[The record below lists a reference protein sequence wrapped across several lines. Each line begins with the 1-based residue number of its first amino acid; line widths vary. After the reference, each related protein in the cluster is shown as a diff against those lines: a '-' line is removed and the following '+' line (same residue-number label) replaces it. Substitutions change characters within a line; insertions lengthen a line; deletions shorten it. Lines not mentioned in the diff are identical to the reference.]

1 MTTRAP
7 APGLVATTR
16 NAQGMPSLAA
26 DTCPGSHKDW
36 DETGILAG
44 LCRPAHGLH
53 PALSRGYWDRPFS
66 VPLTPRVEAGRVE
79 ARMDDEG
86 TGVNAGRPAASAAR
100 RGAAGR
106 ARRRWGWC
114 LGCLAGVALLAC
126 RNAAPDSDP
135 RAGAATPRP
144 EASAALA
151 AGGPSAA
158 PSGRSAPPSP
168 FELVIDDA
176 CTNETTLGDL
186 GDRTLLSSR
195 TGARLV
201 GPGQSLRDARDVG
214 AGLPV
219 PRAPATLFATRP
231 LVLSV
236 LLQAHPHA
244 PIAHEGRLY
253 LLGHDGFGALTHD
266 FGVNLAAVPVE
277 AGTVVVGWD
286 NDPQRGDPD
295 AVPAGNVTRAALLAV
310 DGTVTPLSHWP
321 RVMTWEPRSAPR
333 TIWARAARPGQPG
346 NFILRVPLA
355 GEARFYPI
363 PGTGTCRGTDRAMQ
377 LATVDEA
384 TDDSVRVTVERYID
398 CIAAG
403 AAAIYRLHT
412 PSGRWVREGEAPA
425 WRAPEPEGA
434 RVEARGVTFELED
447 GRVAVTDG
455 RATERV
461 PLDVVAPRPNDPDR
475 QSRLVV
481 TAGGRDV
488 WVRTRAGSR
497 CKLYRYAPRG

>member
-1 MTTRAP
+1 MIPPSCSSAP
-7 APGLVATTR
+7 LCHPKRIGPRLLV
-16 NAQGMPSLAA
+16 
-26 DTCPGSHKDW
+26 
-36 DETGILAG
+36 
-44 LCRPAHGLH
+44 
-53 PALSRGYWDRPFS
+53 
-66 VPLTPRVEAGRVE
+66 
-79 ARMDDEG
+79 
-86 TGVNAGRPAASAAR
+86 
-100 RGAAGR
+100 
-106 ARRRWGWC
+106 
-114 LGCLAGVALLAC
+114 GCLAGVALLAC

-158 PSGRSAPPSP
+158 SSGRPAPPSP

-176 CTNETTLGDL
+176 CTNETTLDDL
-186 GDRTLLSSR
+186 GDTTLLISR

-214 AGLPV
+214 AGLPG
-219 PRAPATLFATRP
+219 PRAAATLFATRP

-236 LLQAHPHA
+236 LLQAYPHA
-244 PIAHEGRLY
+244 PIAHDGRLY
-253 LLGHDGFGALTHD
+253 LLGHDGFGELTHD

-286 NDPQRGDPD
+286 QDLQRGDPD
-295 AVPAGNVTRAALLAV
+295 SVPAGNVTRAALLAV
-310 DGTVTPLSHWP
+310 GGAVTALSHWP
-321 RVMTWEPRSAPR
+321 RAMTWEPCSTPR

-346 NFILRVPLA
+346 GFVLRVPLA

-363 PGTGTCRGTDRAMQ
+363 PGTGACRGTDRASR
-377 LATVDEA
+377 LATVDEP
-384 TDDSVRVTVERYID
+384 TDDSVRVTVDRD
-398 CIAAG
+398 VGCVATG
-403 AAAIYRLHT
+403 AAAIYRLHA
-412 PSGRWVREGEAPA
+412 PSGRWVREGEATA

-434 RVEARGVTFELED
+434 LVEARGVTFELED

-455 RATERV
+455 HATERV
-461 PLDVVAPRPNDPDR
+461 PLDVVAPRPNDPAR
-475 QSRLVV
+475 QSWLLV

-497 CKLYRYAPRG
+497 CKIYRYTPQG